1 VRAVVGSQLYP
12 YPPTMIR
19 ILIFEDNA
27 QLSEGL
33 TLLLNTVD
41 DFQVAGCFKNL
52 NTLEKEIMVY
62 SPDIVLM
69 DISFPSGSGIDG
81 LRQIKRINAS
91 IKVLMLTGMADE
103 ASVFESLK
111 SGADGYLLKKTSPVK
126 LLESVREAYEG
137 GAPMT
142 PSIARQ
148 VLATFSANHPLRDT
162 VENLTVRE
170 KEVLKLLVNGLSY
183 KMVSSDLNISIDTVR
198 SHIRNIYEKLHV
210 NSKSEA
216 VAKAILNQI
225 V

>member
-1 VRAVVGSQLYP
+1 
-12 YPPTMIR
+12 MIR

-27 QLSEGL
+27 QLAEGL
-33 TLLLNTVD
+33 TMLLNTVD

-52 NTLEKEIMVY
+52 NTLEKEISLY
-62 SPDIVLM
+62 TPDIVLM

-81 LRQIKRINAS
+81 LRQIKKINPS

-103 ASVFESLK
+103 SSVFESLK

-126 LLESVREAYEG
+126 LLESVREAFEG

-148 VLATFSANHPLRDT
+148 VLATFSANPPSKDSF
-162 VENLTVRE
+162 ENLTLRE

-183 KMVSSDLNISIDTVR
+183 KMVSADLNISIDTVR
-198 SHIRNIYEKLHV
+198 SHIRNIYEKLQV

-216 VAKAILNQI
+216 VAKAILNHI

>member
-1 VRAVVGSQLYP
+1 
-12 YPPTMIR
+12 MIR

-33 TLLLNTVD
+33 TMLLNTVD

-52 NTLEKEIMVY
+52 NTLEKEILVY

-69 DISFPSGSGIDG
+69 DISFPAGSGIDG
-81 LRQIKRINAS
+81 LRQIKRINPS
-91 IKVLMLTGMADE
+91 VKVLMLTGMADE
-103 ASVFESLK
+103 SSVFESLK

-148 VLATFSANHPLRDT
+148 VLATFSANRTSKDS
-162 VENLTVRE
+162 VENLTLRE
-170 KEVLKLLVNGLSY
+170 KEVLKLLVSGLSY
-183 KMVSSDLNISIDTVR
+183 KMVSSELNISIDTVR
-198 SHIRNIYEKLHV
+198 SHIRNIYEKLQV

-216 VAKAILNQI
+216 VAKAILNHI